1 MKREDLPR
9 KTTKVGLMSKL
20 VTLEAIKTK
29 VVEAC
34 YRKTADFENNF
45 VAQKNFI
52 ERFAFAI
59 TNGDPTFQSLRDR
72 LFKQPAKFLL
82 SVGINA
88 NTISVFGVVFAI
100 LAALSVN
107 TPIMFSIFVLLNLI
121 CDGLD
126 GVVARYAKNNSDFGS
141 ILDVTCDTA
150 SLIFVSTGLVVFGK
164 LELFLFLPYIAI
176 ILAYTY
182 RSALKT
188 KILDKVFLS
197 VGSRIVAFA
206 GLFLISLSF
215 VISTDGD
222 FKSSYVNILF
232 GIILSLLSVA
242 YFIDVARTKK

>member
-1 MKREDLPR
+1 MK
-9 KTTKVGLMSKL
+9 TKKVDLMSKL
-20 VTLEAIKTK
+20 LILETFKIKIVQT
-29 VVEAC
+29 C
-34 YRKTADFENNF
+34 YRKTADFETKF

-52 ERFAFAI
+52 ERIAFVI
-59 TNGDPTFQSLRDR
+59 TNGDPTFQRLRDK
-72 LFKQPAKFLL
+72 LFKQPAKLLL
-82 SVGINA
+82 SAGISA
-88 NTISVFGVVFAI
+88 NTISVFGVMFAI

-107 TPIMFSIFVLLNLI
+107 TPVMFSMFVLLNLI

-150 SLIFVSTGLVVFGK
+150 SLIIVSTGLVLFGK
-164 LELFLFLPYIAI
+164 LEPLLFLPYIAI

-206 GLFLISLSF
+206 GLFLISLS
-215 VISTDGD
+215 VLISTDGD
-222 FKSSYVNILF
+222 FKSTYVNILF
-232 GIILSLLSVA
+232 GVILSLLSVA
-242 YFIDVARTKK
+242 YFIDVARTRK